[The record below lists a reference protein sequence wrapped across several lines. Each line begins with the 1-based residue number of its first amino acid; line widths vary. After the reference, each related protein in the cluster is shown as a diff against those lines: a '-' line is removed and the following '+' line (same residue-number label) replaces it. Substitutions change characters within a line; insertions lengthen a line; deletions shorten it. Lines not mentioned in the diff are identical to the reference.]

1 MTVKVALPKGRLLE
15 ATAALL
21 RSADWGLEGYD
32 ESMRNYR
39 LQPRRFPDLQ
49 AKVFNERD
57 IPVQVAIGN
66 YDLGIC
72 GLDWV
77 DELFVKFASS
87 SLVKL
92 RDLGYEKGIVCL
104 AASRSR
110 PTPAIEEL
118 RAETDLIRIASEYP
132 NLAEHLALS
141 LRLRRFSIFPLW
153 GAAEAYPPESATLA
167 LVSCRTE
174 QDVLDSG
181 LVPVSIIQNYSAFL
195 IANRSSW
202 EQKNLSEIVESIDRQ
217 LPVVATNRKKTAATE
232 PAGMDYRPW
241 QTDEDTVR
249 LALPDGHQQVPTAKL
264 LGEAGI
270 RVEDYPSENGNR
282 RPGVDIEGVVIKV
295 IRPQDM
301 PLQVANGNF
310 DLAITGHDWLS
321 DHLTVFPSSPATELL
336 DLKSSKVRIV
346 AVVSNEVPADDIF
359 SLRQI
364 VARQNT
370 PFRVASEYV
379 NIADKYARDNHLG
392 LYKVIPTW
400 GATEAFLPEDA
411 DLLIEN
417 TETGR
422 TIARH
427 NLKIIDTL
435 FKSTG
440 CLIGSKDVAA
450 SPLKRER
457 IKLIIE
463 KLRVAV
469 EGD

>member
-1 MTVKVALPKGRLLE
+1 VTVKMALPKGRLLE
-15 ATAALL
+15 TTATLLQAAG
-21 RSADWGLEGYD
+21 WGLEGYD
-32 ESMRNYR
+32 KNIRNYR
-39 LQPRRFPDLQ
+39 LQSQRFPDLQ

-77 DELFVKFASS
+77 DELSVKFASS
-87 SLVKL
+87 ALVKL
-92 RDLGYEKGIVCL
+92 RDLEYEKGILCL
-104 AASRSR
+104 AASRSQ
-110 PTPAIEEL
+110 PITATDEL
-118 RAETDLIRIASEYP
+118 RNETNLIRIASEYP

-153 GAAEAYPPESATLA
+153 GAAEVYPPESATLA
-167 LVSCRTE
+167 LLSCQTE
-174 QDVLDSG
+174 QDILEMG
-181 LVPVSIIQNYSAFL
+181 LVAVNIIKNYSAFL

-202 EQKNLSEIVESIDRQ
+202 EQKNLSEIVESIDQQ
-217 LPVVATNRKKTAATE
+217 LPAAGAKQTGKDTKKSTGT
-232 PAGMDYRPW
+232 DYQPW

-249 LALPDGHQQVPTAKL
+249 LALPDGHQQAPTAKL
-264 LGEAGI
+264 LGKAGI
-270 RVEDYPSENGNR
+270 RVEDYPSQNGNH
-282 RPGVDIEGVVIKV
+282 RPGVDIDGVVIKV

-301 PLQVANGNF
+301 LLQVANDNF
-310 DLAITGHDWLS
+310 DLAITGRDWFN
-321 DHLTVFPSSPATELL
+321 DHLTLFPSSPVKELL

-359 SLRQI
+359 SLRQL
-364 VARQNT
+364 VARQDT

-392 LYKVIPTW
+392 MYKVIPTW

-435 FKSTG
+435 FNSTG
-440 CLIGSKDVAA
+440 RLIGSKATA
-450 SPLKRER
+450 ISPLKQER
-457 IKLIIE
+457 IKLIVE
-463 KLRVAV
+463 KLRTVV
-469 EGD
+469 EES

>member
-1 MTVKVALPKGRLLE
+1 VTVKVALPKGRLLE
-15 ATAALL
+15 TTSALL
-21 RSADWGLEGYD
+21 QAADWDLEGYD

-39 LQPRRFPDLQ
+39 LQSRRFPDLQ

-77 DELFVKFASS
+77 DELLVKFASS

-92 RDLGYEKGIVCL
+92 RDLRYEKGIIWL

-110 PTPAIEEL
+110 ATPVIEEL
-118 RAETDLIRIASEYP
+118 QTETDLIRIASEYP
-132 NLAEHLALS
+132 NLTEHLALN

-181 LVPVSIIQNYSAFL
+181 LVPVSGIQNYSAFL

-217 LPVVATNRKKTAATE
+217 LPLIVAHQKRTAATG
-232 PAGMDYRPW
+232 PDRLDYQPW
-241 QTDEDTVR
+241 QVDEDTVR
-249 LALPDGHQQVPTAKL
+249 LALPDGHQQAHTAKL
-264 LGEAGI
+264 LEKAGI
-270 RVEDYPSENGNR
+270 RVVDYPSDNGNR
-282 RPGVDIEGVVIKV
+282 RPGIDIEGVVIKV

-310 DLAITGHDWLS
+310 DLAITGRDWLS
-321 DHLTVFPSSPATELL
+321 DHLTLFPSSPAVELL

-346 AVVSNEVPADDIF
+346 AVVSNEVAADDIF
-359 SLRQI
+359 GLRQL
-364 VARQNT
+364 VAGQDI

-392 LYKVIPTW
+392 MYKVIPTW

-422 TIARH
+422 TITRH

-435 FKSTG
+435 FSSTG
-440 CLIGSKDVAA
+440 CLVGSKDMAA
-450 SPLKRER
+450 SPLKQER
-457 IKLIIE
+457 ISLIVE
-463 KLRVAV
+463 KLRTTVV
-469 EGD
+469 RN